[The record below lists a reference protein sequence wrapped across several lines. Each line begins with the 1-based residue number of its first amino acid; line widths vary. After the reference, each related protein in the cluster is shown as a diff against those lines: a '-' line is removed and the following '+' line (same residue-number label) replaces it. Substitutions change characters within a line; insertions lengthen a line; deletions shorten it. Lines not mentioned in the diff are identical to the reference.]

1 MSLVFPSADAK
12 KVTLLDRISST
23 AYGNGETTMSVVR
36 PIHLRHDEA
45 IQKFLEHCHRRQF
58 TPKSTIIRQGDPSH
72 DLFYIVKG
80 SVTVLL
86 EDDEGR
92 ELVLAYLNPGDFFG
106 EIGLFNEHVN
116 RSALV
121 RAKSAC
127 EVATISYERL
137 KSMSTIFPDL
147 LFAISSQLAT
157 RLRKM
162 NRKVGDLAF
171 MDVSGRVA
179 RSLLDLCKEPD
190 AMTHPDGMQIRVT
203 RQELGRIV
211 GCSREMVGRV
221 LKSLEEQ
228 HLISV
233 SGKTIVVFGVR

>member
-1 MSLVFPSADAK
+1 MGSHEEGSGMNSGQSLRAS
-12 KVTLLDRISST
+12 
-23 AYGNGETTMSVVR
+23 
-36 PIHLRHDEA
+36 DEDA
-45 IQKFLEHCHRRQF
+45 IQRFLEHCHRKQY
-58 TPKSTIIRQGDPSH
+58 PAKSTIIRQGDPSH
-72 DLFYIVKG
+72 ELFYIIKG
-80 SVTVLL
+80 SVTVML
-86 EDDEGR
+86 EEEEGR

-121 RAKSAC
+121 RAKTSC
-127 EVATISYERL
+127 EVAQISYEKL
-137 KSMSTIFPDL
+137 KSMSTVFPDL
-147 LFAISSQLAT
+147 LFAISSQLAN

-179 RSLLDLCKEPD
+179 RSLLELCKEPD
-190 AMTHPDGMQIRVT
+190 AMTHPDGMQIRIT

-211 GCSREMVGRV
+211 GGSREMVGRV
-221 LKSLEEQ
+221 LKTLEEQ

>member
-1 MSLVFPSADAK
+1 MSAVQPLQAH
-12 KVTLLDRISST
+12 
-23 AYGNGETTMSVVR
+23 N
-36 PIHLRHDEA
+36 DEH
-45 IQKFLEHCHRRQF
+45 IQQFLEHCHRK
-58 TPKSTIIRQGDPSH
+58 TYNAKATIIRQGDPSH
-72 DLFYIVKG
+72 ELFYIVKG
-80 SVTVLL
+80 SVTVML

-121 RAKSAC
+121 RAKTAC
-127 EVATISYERL
+127 EVAQISYEKL
-137 KSMSTIFPDL
+137 KSMSTVFPDL
-147 LFAISSQLAT
+147 LFAISSQLAN

-162 NRKVGDLAF
+162 NRKIGDLAF

-179 RSLLDLCKEPD
+179 RALLDLCKEPD

-221 LKSLEEQ
+221 LKTLEEQ

>member
-1 MSLVFPSADAK
+1 MEKALAVA
-12 KVTLLDRISST
+12 R
-23 AYGNGETTMSVVR
+23 
-36 PIHLRHDEA
+36 
-45 IQKFLEHCHRRQF
+45 FLEHCHRRSYQA
-58 TPKSTIIRQGDPSH
+58 KATIIRQGDPSR
-72 DLFYIVKG
+72 DLYYIVSG
-80 SVTVLL
+80 SVSVTL

-106 EIGLFNEHVN
+106 ELGLFNEEKS

-121 RAKSAC
+121 RAKTAC
-127 EVATISYERL
+127 EVAQISYDKL
-137 KSMSTIFPDL
+137 MSMSSLLPDL
-147 LFAISSQLAT
+147 MFAIATQLAD
-157 RLRKM
+157 RLCRM
-162 NRKVGDLAF
+162 NRKIGDLAF

-179 RSLLDLCKEPD
+179 RTLLDLCREPD

-221 LKSLEEQ
+221 LKTLEEQ

-233 SGKTIVVFGVR
+233 SGKTIVVHGVRNT